1 MSSLKSLALLIASIY
16 AVQPRETL
24 GQDRRIK
31 PGDVIEIA
39 VSGHAELSRTAVV
52 DVEGRLDYPF
62 LDGLPVD
69 NITLPRLREI
79 VGAQLSR
86 YMDQRPLVTARF
98 AKGYLI
104 NVTVLGQVAKPGTYS
119 ILNTTTFQGAISE
132 AGGFVPGAQLSE
144 VKLLRPEGGKFI
156 IEQ

>member
-1 MSSLKSLALLIASIY
+1 MSDMKNLALLIVAISLASPWE
-16 AVQPRETL
+16 AL

-52 DVEGRLDYPF
+52 DLEGRLDYPF

-69 NITLPRLREI
+69 NITLQRLREI

-98 AKGYLI
+98 TEGYPI
-104 NVTVLGQVAKPGTYS
+104 KVTVLGQVAKPGTYP
-119 ILNTTTFQGAISE
+119 ILNTTTFQGAVSE
-132 AGGFVPGAQLSE
+132 AGGFTAGAQLSE
-144 VKLLRPEGGKFI
+144 VKLIRPEGGKFI
-156 IEQ
+156 IKP